1 MKIIRAGFGNR
12 NEAFIEEN
20 FSDKVNIIYS
30 NENNKGKTLLMQ
42 GILYAIGNEAI
53 FPSGFKSNEYY
64 FFVEILIKDKVY
76 KFLRMKNT
84 IITMGDGKFR
94 VCNSISEFKR
104 FISENIF
111 ELPLILK
118 DEKKIIVDPMLYY
131 QMFFIGQDKRN
142 SSNIFNNGYYNKK
155 DFFNMLCTLNGFPL
169 LDIED
174 EEKEINE
181 KINEHRIEVKKLKKM
196 IKFLEDNPKV
206 ASFTNKGIDKETFD
220 VIRDELNNIVLDIK
234 RQGKAHILEKQT

>member
-12 NEAFIEEN
+12 NEAFIEKN

-30 NENNKGKTLLMQ
+30 NENNKGKTLLIQ

-53 FPSGFKSNEYY
+53 FPSGFKSDEYY
-64 FFVEILIKDKVY
+64 FFVEILIKGKIY

-84 IITMGDGKFR
+84 IITIVDHIFR
-94 VCNSISEFKR
+94 VCTSIREFKR
-104 FISENIF
+104 FINENIF
-111 ELPLILK
+111 KLPVILK

-155 DFFNMLCTLNGFPL
+155 DFFNMLCTLNGFPV
-169 LDIED
+169 LDIGD
-174 EEKEINE
+174 EEKAINA
-181 KINEHRIEVKKLKKM
+181 KINENRIE
-196 IKFLEDNPKV
+196 IKSKP
-206 ASFTNKGIDKETFD
+206 SRINKRTKILSRFD
-220 VIRDELNNIVLDIK
+220 VKIHQMN
-234 RQGKAHILEKQT
+234 H